1 MKPKIQFLIILI
13 GCLLSARPVMASVGD
28 WHSYRN
34 VGTYDQVALLGDN
47 LYILTDGNLFVT
59 DTTLT
64 EFTSLS
70 RLSLLSGNTIS
81 KIAVAPDH
89 QHLALLY
96 NDGLID
102 IIDADGSTISIM
114 DLQTKSLTANKQPLG
129 VTFSGD
135 EMIVAAEFGFY
146 RVSLSSYSIV
156 DSYTTPSNC
165 NIAFYWKDAW
175 YRSVR
180 GHGLQRCPAANNA
193 KQESNWATLQP
204 DTILSA
210 LTFFTPDSTE
220 HCWVIAND
228 KNVNVLDAD
237 GKTVRSSA
245 RGCYQSLIQAGR
257 YIFMQGSGFTMA
269 DPLTY
274 DISVCHDDY
283 LQRSISICALSDDT
297 FFTSAASIGLFSFQ
311 LTAFNKWAPF
321 DYELL
326 ADGVTIA
333 EVLGSTALYSGLLG
347 NGQFVATNS
356 KRMCLT
362 NYSAMART
370 MGDISIYNPDDGQ
383 WTTRNYHEVINQG
396 KADGLDVFQGITA
409 FAADPLDDDSYY
421 ISTLQRGIFHFRGD
435 SLIKWIGQST
445 PEAYPD
451 QATSR
456 ITAVYPDENGYLWV
470 ACPFTDHLFRSLSPQ
485 GKWTCYPITG
495 FPAASNIHRILQARH
510 DNYQLKWLLCDYPY
524 QSSKVAMY
532 YDHATPADLS
542 DDQSAYFS
550 ILVDQDNNQYSSINY
565 FFDIA
570 EDQNGAIW
578 LLTSIGPLVIDDP
591 YTTFDYAQ
599 KNPGYGKIRRVKVP
613 RNDGTNLADY
623 LMESASCTCIA
634 VDNLNRKWIGTLG
647 SGLFLLSDDGITE
660 IEHFDTSN
668 SPLFSN
674 DILALSF
681 DPETSVLYISCESG
695 ILTYQTDAWQGEAD
709 FSNLYCYPNPVR
721 PEYSGDL
728 RIMGLMADSYVTITD
743 VSGNLILRTRSIGSS
758 ITWDLR
764 DSDGQRIDPG
774 IYMIH
779 GVDSEGKK
787 GKICKFLV
795 L

>member
-1 MKPKIQFLIILI
+1 
-13 GCLLSARPVMASVGD
+13 
-28 WHSYRN
+28 
-34 VGTYDQVALLGDN
+34 
-47 LYILTDGNLFVT
+47 
-59 DTTLT
+59 
-64 EFTSLS
+64 
-70 RLSLLSGNTIS
+70 
-81 KIAVAPDH
+81 
-89 QHLALLY
+89 
-96 NDGLID
+96 
-102 IIDADGSTISIM
+102 
-114 DLQTKSLTANKQPLG
+114 
-129 VTFSGD
+129 
-135 EMIVAAEFGFY
+135 
-146 RVSLSSYSIV
+146 
-156 DSYTTPSNC
+156 
-165 NIAFYWKDAW
+165 
-175 YRSVR
+175 
-180 GHGLQRCPAANNA
+180 
-193 KQESNWATLQP
+193 
-204 DTILSA
+204 
-210 LTFFTPDSTE
+210 
-220 HCWVIAND
+220 
-228 KNVNVLDAD
+228 
-237 GKTVRSSA
+237 
-245 RGCYQSLIQAGR
+245 
-257 YIFMQGSGFTMA
+257 
-269 DPLTY
+269 
-274 DISVCHDDY
+274 
-283 LQRSISICALSDDT
+283 
-297 FFTSAASIGLFSFQ
+297 
-311 LTAFNKWAPF
+311 
-321 DYELL
+321 
-326 ADGVTIA
+326 
-333 EVLGSTALYSGLLG
+333 
-347 NGQFVATNS
+347 
-356 KRMCLT
+356 
-362 NYSAMART
+362 
-370 MGDISIYNPDDGQ
+370 
-383 WTTRNYHEVINQG
+383 
-396 KADGLDVFQGITA
+396 
-409 FAADPLDDDSYY
+409 
-421 ISTLQRGIFHFRGD
+421 
-435 SLIKWIGQST
+435 
-445 PEAYPD
+445 
-451 QATSR
+451 
-456 ITAVYPDENGYLWV
+456 
-470 ACPFTDHLFRSLSPQ
+470 
-485 GKWTCYPITG
+485 
-495 FPAASNIHRILQARH
+495 
-510 DNYQLKWLLCDYPY
+510 
-524 QSSKVAMY
+524 MY

-660 IEHFDTSN
+660 IEHFDISN

-743 VSGNLILRTRSIGSS
+743 VSGNLIMRTRSIGSS

-764 DSDGQRIDPG
+764 DSDGQRIEPG